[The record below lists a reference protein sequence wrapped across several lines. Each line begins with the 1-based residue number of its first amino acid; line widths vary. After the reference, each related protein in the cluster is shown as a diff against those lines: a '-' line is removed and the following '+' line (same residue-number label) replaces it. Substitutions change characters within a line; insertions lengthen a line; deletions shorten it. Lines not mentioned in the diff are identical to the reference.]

1 MTVQLFL
8 NISKNPYNTLEVL
21 KTVLIYFALFFA
33 TTNTVASKRE
43 ITSIITQVILV
54 AFFAS
59 VLAILQAVLVQSG
72 EVFPLQNILAKPYN
86 TFGIALHANRFA
98 CYISMVIFLASGMF
112 ITNISNIKI
121 SLKNKSSIKHIFS
134 TFFDLLINQKHLL
147 LFFVLVTM
155 VIALFLSRSRAGIF
169 GLTTVSIIF
178 LYAIFY
184 KRYSKKVA
192 CSAVLIIFAFYLLL
206 NWIGLSGVKEELETV
221 FYNQKSYVDRTSTYL
236 DATKMLGDYSFY
248 GVGLGTFPDVFRAY
262 RTQWVVEYGA
272 YLFNDILQSDVLQFL
287 CEVGIVGFSLI
298 LIPFIF
304 FFLRFKYYI
313 WNTHS
318 NYKFFMGLAIF
329 CSFLYL
335 GLHSLIAPN
344 LKLSSISSLSV
355 LFLAIASLVM
365 HYDPSLG
372 EERNIVIKTRKI
384 CTLKS
389 GKAKVLA
396 YLVTVAAFGY
406 FSFVILRPVIIYN
419 IILKKPFF
427 SSFQKAIRLD
437 PKNPDLYFRAYQF
450 FILQYKEDKISK
462 ELAYEKAEYAIRTA
476 ITLNPYKTL
485 YVLAYAELERMAGN
499 YEKAL
504 TLFKKVYSMEPNN
517 PYTQMLYAYGLFM
530 EGLRE
535 EDPNKKDLLLQ
546 KGLTYY
552 NNSRSLGNT
561 RMRMIIKDPYHY
573 ALLLKL
579 LRQESIKIK

>member
-1 MTVQLFL
+1 MLKKLFKIILAFIIFFPPLSFGPINKSLIALFHFSILLLFFVYLIQTIKTGLIEYKKITLNWFFLIFILYVTVQLFL

-192 CSAVLIIFAFYLLL
+192 YSAILVIFAFYLLL

-262 RTQWVVEYGA
+262 RTQWVVEYGVI
-272 YLFNDILQSDVLQFL
+272 ND
-287 CEVGIVGFSLI
+287 
-298 LIPFIF
+298 
-304 FFLRFKYYI
+304 R
-313 WNTHS
+313 
-318 NYKFFMGLAIF
+318 
-329 CSFLYL
+329 
-335 GLHSLIAPN
+335 
-344 LKLSSISSLSV
+344 
-355 LFLAIASLVM
+355 
-365 HYDPSLG
+365 
-372 EERNIVIKTRKI
+372 
-384 CTLKS
+384 
-389 GKAKVLA
+389 
-396 YLVTVAAFGY
+396 
-406 FSFVILRPVIIYN
+406 
-419 IILKKPFF
+419 
-427 SSFQKAIRLD
+427 
-437 PKNPDLYFRAYQF
+437 
-450 FILQYKEDKISK
+450 
-462 ELAYEKAEYAIRTA
+462 
-476 ITLNPYKTL
+476 
-485 YVLAYAELERMAGN
+485 
-499 YEKAL
+499 
-504 TLFKKVYSMEPNN
+504 
-517 PYTQMLYAYGLFM
+517 
-530 EGLRE
+530 
-535 EDPNKKDLLLQ
+535 
-546 KGLTYY
+546 
-552 NNSRSLGNT
+552 
-561 RMRMIIKDPYHY
+561 
-573 ALLLKL
+573 
-579 LRQESIKIK
+579 